1 MVKAGGLNRSFMS
14 MERQAMAFI
23 DTRCFGSRTFV
34 AAILAF
40 ALFVGSAVG
49 QANAQ
54 AIETTAKHAYLVDFE
69 TGAVLLDK
77 ASDERMYPA
86 SMTKMMTVYLLMQRL
101 KDGRLSLDDTLSVSE
116 KAWRKGGSKMW
127 VEVGKQVRVE
137 DLIRGIVVQSGNDAT
152 IVVAEGLAGT
162 EEAFAREMT
171 NTARNLGMTGTQF
184 RNASGW
190 PDPEHYT
197 TARDLAVLAIAIV
210 RDFPEMYHYF
220 AETEFAYN
228 GIKQQNRNPLLY
240 KDIGADGLKTGH
252 TEDSGYGLVGAAV
265 RDDRR
270 LVVVLNGMS
279 STSERSQESEK
290 LLNWG
295 FREWNSYALFKAGE
309 TVMDA
314 KVWLGSEG
322 TVPLVVEQDV
332 SLTMRRRARN
342 DLKVSV
348 RYDEPIAAPIAAGDQ
363 VASLVVTA
371 PGVDT
376 LEIPL
381 KAGADI
387 EQLGPVGRLTAAFNF
402 LVWGESE

>member
-1 MVKAGGLNRSFMS
+1 
-14 MERQAMAFI
+14 MALLQKVEFS
-23 DTRCFGSRTFV
+23 SRV
-34 AAILAF
+34 VVLAF
-40 ALFVGSAVG
+40 LATILTAVSAIG
-49 QANAQ
+49 DARAQ

-77 ASDERMYPA
+77 SSDTRMYPA
-86 SMTKMMTVYLLMQRL
+86 SMTKMMTVYLLFQRL

-162 EEAFAREMT
+162 EDAFAREMT
-171 NTARNLGMTGTQF
+171 TTAQKIGMTGTQF

-197 TARDLAVLAIAIV
+197 TAHDLAVLATSII

-220 AETEFAYN
+220 AEKEFAFN

-252 TEDSGYGLVGAAV
+252 TEDSGYGLVGSAE
-265 RDDRR
+265 RDGRR

-279 STSERSQESEK
+279 ASSERSQESEK

-309 TVMDA
+309 NVMDA

-322 TVPLVVEQDV
+322 TVPLIVDQDV

-342 DLKVSV
+342 ELKVV
-348 RYDEPIAAPIAAGDQ
+348 VKYDEPISAPIAAGQ
-363 VASLVVTA
+363 TVATLLVTA
-371 PGVDT
+371 PGVDS

-381 KAGADI
+381 AAGADI

>member
-1 MVKAGGLNRSFMS
+1 MS
-14 MERQAMAFI
+14 MERQAMALVKEPRSRIRNFVMAFFVLALTAGLAAGQ
-23 DTRCFGSRTFV
+23 TR
-34 AAILAF
+34 
-40 ALFVGSAVG
+40 
-49 QANAQ
+49 AQ
-54 AIETTAKHAYLVDFE
+54 AIETTAKQAYLVDFE

-137 DLIRGIVVQSGNDAT
+137 DLLRGIVVQSGNDAT

-162 EEAFAREMT
+162 EDAFAREMT
-171 NTARNLGMTGTQF
+171 ATGRKLGMTGTQF

-197 TARDLAVLAIAIV
+197 TAHDLAVLAISII

-240 KDIGADGLKTGH
+240 KDMGADGLKTGH
-252 TEDSGYGLVGAAV
+252 TEDSGYGLVGSAV

-270 LVVVLNGMS
+270 LVVVLNGMTA
-279 STSERSQESEK
+279 TSERAQESEK

-322 TVPLVVEQDV
+322 TVPLVVDQDV
-332 SLTMRRRARN
+332 SITMRRRARN

-348 RYDEPIAAPIAAGDQ
+348 EYDEPIAAPIVAGDK
-363 VASLVVTA
+363 VATLRVAA

-381 KAGADI
+381 AAGA
-387 EQLGPVGRLTAAFNF
+387 EVGQLGPVGRLTAAFNF

>member
-1 MVKAGGLNRSFMS
+1 MS
-14 MERQAMAFI
+14 MERQAMAILNTIGNTSRSVVTFI
-23 DTRCFGSRTFV
+23 LLSVLVIG
-34 AAILAF
+34 AAIGHAK
-40 ALFVGSAVG
+40 
-49 QANAQ
+49 AQ
-54 AIETTAKHAYLVDFE
+54 TIETTAEHAYLVDFE
-69 TGAVLLDK
+69 TGAVLMDK
-77 ASDERMYPA
+77 TSDARMYPA

-127 VEVGKQVRVE
+127 VEVGKQVSVE

-162 EEAFAREMT
+162 EDAFAREMT
-171 NTARNLGMTGTQF
+171 ATAQKLGMTGTQF
-184 RNASGW
+184 KNASGW
-190 PDPEHYT
+190 PDPDHYT
-197 TARDLAVLAIAIV
+197 TAHDLAVLAIAII

-252 TEDSGYGLVGAAV
+252 TEDSGYGLVGSAV
-265 RDDRR
+265 RDGRR

-279 STSERSQESEK
+279 STAERSQESEK

-322 TVPLVVEQDV
+322 TVPLVVEEDV

-348 RYDEPIAAPIAAGDQ
+348 RYDEPIAAPIAAGTQ

-371 PGVDT
+371 PGVET

-387 EQLGPVGRLTAAFNF
+387 EQLGPVGRLTAAVNF

>member
-1 MVKAGGLNRSFMS
+1 MALVKEPRSRIRDFL
-14 MERQAMAFI
+14 
-23 DTRCFGSRTFV
+23 
-34 AAILAF
+34 LAF
-40 ALFVGSAVG
+40 LMLTLTAGLAAG
-49 QANAQ
+49 QARAQ
-54 AIETTAKHAYLVDFE
+54 AIETTAKQAYLVDFE

-137 DLIRGIVVQSGNDAT
+137 DLLRGIVVQSGNDAT

-171 NTARNLGMTGTQF
+171 ATAIKLGMTGSQF

-197 TARDLAVLAIAIV
+197 TAHDLAVLAMSII

-240 KDIGADGLKTGH
+240 KDMGADGLKTGH
-252 TEDSGYGLVGAAV
+252 TEDSGYGLVGSAL
-265 RDDRR
+265 RDGRR
-270 LVVVLNGMS
+270 LIVVLNGMTA
-279 STSERSQESEK
+279 TSERAQESEK

-322 TVPLVVEQDV
+322 TVPLVVDRDV
-332 SLTMRRRARN
+332 SITMRRRARN

-348 RYDEPIAAPIAAGDQ
+348 EYDEPIAAPISAGDK
-363 VASLVVTA
+363 VATLRVAA
-371 PGVDT
+371 PGVDS

-381 KAGADI
+381 TAGSEI
-387 EQLGPVGRLTAAFNF
+387 GQLGPVGRLTAAFNF

>member
-1 MVKAGGLNRSFMS
+1 MFMS
-14 MERQAMAFI
+14 MERQAMAI
-23 DTRCFGSRTFV
+23 LNTIGNTSRSVVTSV
-34 AAILAF
+34 LLIVL
-40 ALFVGSAVG
+40 VIGVAVG
-49 QANAQ
+49 HAKAQ
-54 AIETTAKHAYLVDFE
+54 TIETTAAHAYLVDFE

-77 ASDERMYPA
+77 TSDARMYPA

-127 VEVGKQVRVE
+127 VEVGKQVRIE

-162 EEAFAREMT
+162 EDAFAREMT
-171 NTARNLGMTGTQF
+171 ATAKKLGMTGTQF

-197 TARDLAVLAIAIV
+197 TAHDLAVLAIAII

-252 TEDSGYGLVGAAV
+252 TEDSGYGLVGSAV
-265 RDDRR
+265 RDGRR

-279 STSERSQESEK
+279 STAERSQESEK

-322 TVPLVVEQDV
+322 TVPLVVEEDV

-348 RYDEPIAAPIAAGDQ
+348 RYDEPIAAPIAAGTQ
-363 VASLVVTA
+363 IASLIVTA
-371 PGVDT
+371 PGIET

-387 EQLGPVGRLTAAFNF
+387 EQLGPVGRLTAAVNF

>member
-1 MVKAGGLNRSFMS
+1 M
-14 MERQAMAFI
+14 
-23 DTRCFGSRTFV
+23 
-34 AAILAF
+34 AILNTIGNISRSVVTPVLLIVLVIGTAIGH
-40 ALFVGSAVG
+40 AK
-49 QANAQ
+49 AQ
-54 AIETTAKHAYLVDFE
+54 TIETTAAHAYLVDFE

-77 ASDERMYPA
+77 SSDTRMYPA
-86 SMTKMMTVYLLMQRL
+86 SMTKMMTTYLLMQRL

-162 EEAFAREMT
+162 EDAFAREMT
-171 NTARNLGMTGTQF
+171 ATAKKLGMTGTQF
-184 RNASGW
+184 KNASGW

-197 TARDLAVLAIAIV
+197 TAHDLAVLAIAIV

-252 TEDSGYGLVGAAV
+252 TEDSGYGLVGSAV
-265 RDDRR
+265 RDGRR

-279 STSERSQESEK
+279 STAERSQESEK

-322 TVPLVVEQDV
+322 TVPLVVEEDV
-332 SLTMRRRARN
+332 SLTMRRSARN

-348 RYDEPIAAPIAAGDQ
+348 KYDEPIAAPIAAGTQ
-363 VASLVVTA
+363 IASLIVTA
-371 PGVDT
+371 PGIET

-387 EQLGPVGRLTAAFNF
+387 EQLGPVGRLNAAVNF

>member
-1 MVKAGGLNRSFMS
+1 MAILNT
-14 MERQAMAFI
+14 I
-23 DTRCFGSRTFV
+23 GNTSRTV
-34 AAILAF
+34 VTSVL
-40 ALFVGSAVG
+40 LFVLVIGVAVG
-49 QANAQ
+49 HAKAQ
-54 AIETTAKHAYLVDFE
+54 TIETTADHAYLVDFE

-77 ASDERMYPA
+77 MSNERMYPA

-162 EEAFAREMT
+162 EDAFAREMT
-171 NTARNLGMTGTQF
+171 ATAHKLGMSGTQF
-184 RNASGW
+184 KNASGW

-197 TARDLAVLAIAIV
+197 TAHDLAVLAISII

-252 TEDSGYGLVGAAV
+252 TEDSGYGLVGSAV
-265 RDDRR
+265 RDGRR

-279 STSERSQESEK
+279 STSERAQESEK

-295 FREWNSYALFKAGE
+295 FREWNSYALFNAGE

-314 KVWLGSEG
+314 KVWLGSSG
-322 TVPLVVEQDV
+322 TVPLVVEEDV

-342 DLKVSV
+342 DLKVTV
-348 RYDEPIAAPIAAGDQ
+348 RYDEPIAAPIAAGTQ

-371 PGVDT
+371 PGVET
-376 LEIPL
+376 LEVPL

-387 EQLGPVGRLTAAFNF
+387 EQLGPVGRLTAAVNF

>member
-1 MVKAGGLNRSFMS
+1 MKAGGLSRSVTS
-14 MERQAMAFI
+14 MERQAMALVKFI
-23 DTRCFGSRTFV
+23 HSASMKV
-34 AAILAF
+34 AASVLTVLIIL
-40 ALFVGSAVG
+40 GSAG
-49 QANAQ
+49 GPAGAQ
-54 AIETTAKHAYLVDFE
+54 AIETTAGHAYLVDFE
-69 TGAVLLDK
+69 TGAVLLEK

-101 KDGRLSLDDTLSVSE
+101 KDGRLSLDDTLTVSE

-137 DLIRGIVVQSGNDAT
+137 DLMRGIVVQSGNDAT

-171 NTARNLGMTGTQF
+171 ATAQKLGMTGSQF

-197 TARDLAVLAIAIV
+197 TAHDLAVLAIAII

-240 KDIGADGLKTGH
+240 KDMGADGLKTGH
-252 TEDSGYGLVGAAV
+252 TEDSGYGLVGSAV
-265 RDDRR
+265 RDGRR

-279 STSERSQESEK
+279 STSERAQESEK

-322 TVPLVVEQDV
+322 TVPLVVDEDV

-342 DLKVSV
+342 DLQVSV
-348 RYDEPIAAPIAAGDQ
+348 KYDEPIAAPIAAGSQ
-363 VASLVVTA
+363 VAVLQVAA
-371 PGVDT
+371 PGVET

-387 EQLGPVGRLTAAFNF
+387 EQLGPMGRLTAAFNF